1 MNEAYLFNNLLKW
14 SDTCW
19 KLTLKT
25 FEKLYGSENLEK
37 TRLLVDILQIQV
49 SDDADVD

>member
-1 MNEAYLFNNLLKW
+1 MNEAYFLNYYLKW

-25 FEKLYGSENLEK
+25 FEELYGSENLGK
-37 TRLLVDILQIQV
+37 TKLLVDLLPIKG
-49 SDDADVD
+49 SDDADVE